1 MAKSQSDSS
10 RVRQDQP
17 GSIISGA
24 RIFSHYCGILLFSKA
39 HVRSNF
45 WLDLHVLC
53 AHLEVVRF
61 TAMGSARPLNADAAK
76 LCANFPDGRRLDI
89 NLPPNLRGGFFAS
102 QSSSKV
108 PLFNH
113 GIRAIETHCSVIC
126 S

>member
-17 GSIISGA
+17 ESIISGA

-76 LCANFPDGRRLDI
+76 LCANFADRRRLDI
-89 NLPPNLRGGFFAS
+89 NLPPVCAADNKSRSATHERGW
-102 QSSSKV
+102 
-108 PLFNH
+108 LD
-113 GIRAIETHCSVIC
+113 
-126 S
+126 